1 MNHARTAAVALLGL
15 TLGACAGTPS
25 TGAGPRENTGTLIGA
40 VSGALIGSQ
49 IGGGTAARVG
59 AAAAGAVIGGMI
71 GNRIGQSLDER
82 DRQMAYAAENEAL
95 TDGPPGAPVGWRN
108 PQSGHYGT
116 VVPGPSYDRAGN
128 TCREYSHTI
137 YINGQPESAR
147 GTACRNPDG
156 TWSVVG

>member
-1 MNHARTAAVALLGL
+1 MNHARTAAVALAGL
-15 TLGACAGTPS
+15 TLAACAGDTY
-25 TGAGPRENTGTLIGA
+25 TRAGPRENTGTLVGA
-40 VSGALIGSQ
+40 ISGALIGST

-59 AAAAGAVIGGMI
+59 AAAAGAVIGGFI

-82 DRQMAYAAENEAL
+82 DRQMAYAAEIQAL
-95 TDGPPGAPVGWRN
+95 DSGPPGAPVGWRN
-108 PQSGHYGT
+108 PQSGRYGT

-128 TCREYSHTI
+128 TCREFTHTI
-137 YINGQPESAR
+137 YINGRPESAR